1 MSPTLSS
8 ALLLLPLVLYTLHAL
23 WRLIASDNLPAAL
36 SFVLSYLGLGLL
48 CRLALPTLPMVP
60 VWLPLLY
67 PYAWVGV
74 SALLLAV
81 ATLRRNR
88 HGLRLEGVPPL
99 LNVYLLSQLCL
110 HAGLLL
116 LTPLLSGRPAQAYAM
131 LPPLV
136 AAGAY
141 LIYRLCLWL
150 TRRQGHFSWL
160 AVLVAT
166 LAAPLLLGW
175 MAELS
180 VPLLLRHL

>member
-1 MSPTLSS
+1 MNPAFSS

-23 WRLIASDNLPAAL
+23 WRLIASDNLTAAL
-36 SFVLSYLGLGLL
+36 AFALAFLMVGIV

-67 PYAWVGV
+67 PYAWVGTG
-74 SALLLAV
+74 ALLLAL
-81 ATLRRNR
+81 ATLKVGRN
-88 HGLRLEGVPPL
+88 GLSLDGIPPL
-99 LNVYLLSQLCL
+99 LRVYVLSQLCL
-110 HAGLLL
+110 HAGVLL

-136 AAGAY
+136 AGGAY
-141 LIYRLCLWL
+141 LIYRACLWL
-150 TRRQGHFSWL
+150 SRRQGGFSWL